1 MINQSFSRILTLLR
15 KEQGL
20 SQKMAA
26 QQLGVSQA
34 LLSHYEKGI
43 RECGLDFVV
52 RAADFYHV
60 SCDYLLG
67 RTPERNGATISVDD
81 LPDGDG
87 GRQNAFAGSIM
98 PVLNKKLI
106 TNSLHIVFDMLS
118 KGRNDSLTRE
128 VSSYLMTAVYKS
140 FRKLCGI
147 NPKNQDT
154 MFSISKVRVSH
165 LCRSAM
171 SQNEANIDCLSAG
184 QDLEGLTPIENRDA
198 FALTTQSMT
207 ENYPLYY
214 SSLQNLISNV
224 EAELGKNGGGRGK
237 K

>member
-1 MINQSFSRILTLLR
+1 MNADFHRILTLLR
-15 KEQGL
+15 KEKGV
-20 SQKMAA
+20 SQKQVAA
-26 QQLGVSQA
+26 SLGISQA

-43 RECGLDFVV
+43 RECGLEFVV
-52 RAADFYHV
+52 KVADYYGV

-67 RTPERNGATISVDD
+67 RSPDRAGLTLSVDD

-128 VSSYLMTAVYKS
+128 VSGYLMTAVYKS

-165 LCRSAM
+165 LCGSAM

-224 EAELGKNGGGRGK
+224 EAELGKNSGGRGK